1 MKKIINKLL
10 VLSLISL
17 TLTSCN
23 FENFTGVEGK
33 GEVVKKEIVL
43 SENFHKVDVERGWNV
58 LLVKSSENKVTV
70 EANENLIELIQT
82 NITENELEVTSEKN
96 IGQADKKM
104 VTIYYTQ
111 DLTEIE
117 ASAGSMLNSQDVLK
131 ANSLEIS
138 CSSGALVEL
147 KVENQTTNVE
157 TSSGANFTVTGNT
170 KTLSVDASSG
180 SSFDAQQLKAENVT
194 AEASSGAS
202 VNVYASKQITAE
214 ASSGGNIDYWGNP
227 ENKNI
232 EDSVSGSV
240 SEK

>member
-1 MKKIINKLL
+1 MKKLTTKI
-10 VLSLISL
+10 VAFVCISL

-33 GEVVKKEIVL
+33 GEVVKKEIAL
-43 SENFHKVDVERGWNV
+43 NGNFNKIDVEKGWNV
-58 LLVKSSENKVTV
+58 LLVKSSENKITV
-70 EANENLIELIQT
+70 EANENLVELIQT
-82 NITENELEVTSEKN
+82 HIDENELEITSDKN

-111 DLTEIE
+111 DLIAIE
-117 ASAGSMLNSQDVLK
+117 TSAGSMLNSQNILK
-131 ANSLEIS
+131 AASLQIS
-138 CSSGALVEL
+138 CSSGSLVEL
-147 KVENQTTNVE
+147 EIKNQSINVE
-157 TSSGANFTVTGNT
+157 TSSGANFTITGTT
-170 KTLSVDASSG
+170 KTLAIDASSG
-180 SSFDAQQLKAENVT
+180 SLFDGQQLKAENVT
-194 AEASSGAS
+194 AEASSGAN

-232 EDSVSGSV
+232 ENSVSGNV